1 MSSCFLPPNSHLP
14 TPTSQLSPPNSHLP
28 TPTSQPS
35 STPILCVA
43 TRKSQRDKI
52 EYSHTL
58 TFSHSH
64 TLTPSHPQSSL
75 AQLGIPLTDVLKVL
89 VAGLLLGNILFYE
102 AKNQELSMQGSEGIP
117 IPPSPLHTPHT
128 ILPHPLCSSFIPPSL
143 HPSLPE
149 LRAVG
154 NLLGVQPQLLQRAL
168 TLRTYRSGRGQVVY
182 SACSAAA
189 VSATCCETSGSGI

>member
-1 MSSCFLPPNSHLP
+1 MSSCFLPPNSLLP
-14 TPTSQLSPPNSHLP
+14 TPSSQLSPPNSHLP

-143 HPSLPE
+143 PP
-149 LRAVG
+149 RA
-154 NLLGVQPQLLQRAL
+154 A
-168 TLRTYRSGRGQVVY
+168 
-182 SACSAAA
+182 
-189 VSATCCETSGSGI
+189 GSGEPPGCAAPAPPESTHSQNLPLWERTSCLLSLLCGCCKCHVL

>member
-1 MSSCFLPPNSHLP
+1 MS
-14 TPTSQLSPPNSHLP
+14 
-28 TPTSQPS
+28 
-35 STPILCVA
+35 
-43 TRKSQRDKI
+43 RRDKI
-52 EYSHTL
+52 ELCTHP
-58 TFSHSH
+58 H

-89 VAGLLLGNILFYE
+89 VAILLLGNILFYE
-102 AKNQELSMQGSEGIP
+102 AKNQELSMQGSEGTP
-117 IPPSPLHTPHT
+117 IPSPLHTLYYFTPFAP
-128 ILPHPLCSSFIPPSL
+128 LSLPLSLSPHPFSSPILLLSSFPPFPFLHSFIPL
-143 HPSLPE
+143 CPSLPE

-189 VSATCCETSGSGI
+189 VSAKCLVVRTSGSGI